1 METFFLPKKNSWEKK
16 GPKKFNYCIQRSQD
30 MKLKVKVTQ
39 FREEASYVTKTL
51 ISFDDEMKNMFSSPS
66 LSLSVIIL

>member
-1 METFFLPKKNSWEKK
+1 
-16 GPKKFNYCIQRSQD
+16 